1 MSHSEQM
8 LRTMLPNVNCVL
20 TKLDMLN
27 SKLVEPT
34 KKSKEYDDRA
44 LSHDISRILRHDEEC
59 MRAMDAGGRVSVQ
72 WLVDKINKK
81 DGINISEK
89 DIERVVLNQDSENM
103 RYAIDVRGDNKFIFC
118 FQGHDLKFY
127 SDNGGPIQLD
137 VIYTKITSP
146 CEAIHST
153 KLEYVKSIMD
163 NGLKF
168 ALPGKFQKG
177 KKQPAGR
184 FVHLWNRANSAKKG
198 RSGSTAWIYVDM
210 EAAMAE
216 DGIDFYAAGN
226 GVILATKEIPR
237 KYLKDI
243 TDKMNQAI
251 DNVSE
256 AVDDEDTY
264 VSWKNVE
271 DQSKWRSRFAEDLLK
286 GAKAGSQA
294 SHLLLSIIGKEA
306 SSKRQ
311 VHATVYECVQLNGLY
326 IVMVNGKNDFQLEDL
341 AKHYGFPRGL
351 PVLWK
356 PDEFIDIRGFHPKF
370 PNDSRDNQT
379 FNPNLLNDARS
390 IQFFLKWSG
399 FLLHVLAF
407 EYQGKYYWT
416 VCTKKVAFRPDVPY
430 FQWGH
435 ALLEEYMRNESLIAD
450 LAKSR
455 TYIGVEALCVNDVH
469 GYIVKRDDFVVTCV
483 SQGSYV
489 NLLDSSTN
497 IDQKSPNGATRL
509 VVYKSVDDIALFCI
523 RHQLPFDT
531 GYRILLKEGG
541 TAESLKSFAAELFE
555 ERDTMKCRS
564 FRRKFELLEKNYVS
578 TLDITRLS
586 GSKSHE
592 AIVGDTLEGFVLNIA
607 YDEPNGNTGTRTY
620 KVKLPYY
627 TWRTLF
633 LRTWMDSIFR
643 DQEET
648 FIFASPP
655 SIPIEA
661 ESVISQNTATAIQEY
676 VSRWCCTPEGR
687 NHFET
692 LCRAAVMTTLENIE
706 GVVAECAYAK
716 SNFSTG
722 KKFKERL
729 HVLVAD
735 FVENDYLTSDE
746 ITHLSSQFRTLALK
760 KNIRLSTEVPTIFV
774 CVGPVGYGKS
784 ISALRLAK
792 DCHDLPVDVIDGDLI
807 AGGDTSWTYALGDER
822 NPMTLGAIWKS
833 IMAGRIPLLTVGG
846 GQIVE
851 HKKDEK
857 VCALRKYAMDI
868 FGCEI
873 NLVAAVMED
882 VSDGE
887 RNYIKDVTDSK
898 TDLAEL
904 ITRIYDVPLKNT
916 TAAIESRIAREE
928 IPKNTDINR
937 MQQISLGNREPA
949 LAILKEANRVFTI
962 PCRCTAADPD
972 VFINECV
979 KGWTQIVRSFTA
991 KQSPMPGRFTQ
1002 LRAIVFKKGEDRK
1015 VDEKAGHITLFYQK
1029 KDTSSLSL
1037 SHEQLDKIHLD
1048 ILALHPIKGKRCK
1061 LVLPKIP
1068 KTEETNDFPTRQT
1081 ELTTGIEI
1089 EQESGTTII
1098 PFETRTV
1105 CLTQEL
1111 AKEDVTHWSMDEVMN
1126 YKLTRSM
1133 YTQNDF
1139 TQNEEKAVYERKKAI
1154 TRHIAKIQQESKN
1167 TGNIEAVYLPTFND
1181 LLINKDRVAHVTLS
1195 SYQIQDRCSDAMI
1208 RWFLAEKKPD
1218 RLVLAGRNANDKYE
1232 LTTPRS
1238 TRDYKVLVNDNKISF
1253 HSADK
1258 APLFRAGDLLEKMV
1272 TVEGNCFLDEKDT
1285 EFIYVGLVPMA

>member
-1 MSHSEQM
+1 ME
-8 LRTMLPNVNCVL
+8 
-20 TKLDMLN
+20 
-27 SKLVEPT
+27 
-34 KKSKEYDDRA
+34 
-44 LSHDISRILRHDEEC
+44 
-59 MRAMDAGGRVSVQ
+59 
-72 WLVDKINKK
+72 
-81 DGINISEK
+81 
-89 DIERVVLNQDSENM
+89 
-103 RYAIDVRGDNKFIFC
+103 
-118 FQGHDLKFY
+118 
-127 SDNGGPIQLD
+127 
-137 VIYTKITSP
+137 
-146 CEAIHST
+146 
-153 KLEYVKSIMD
+153 
-163 NGLKF
+163 NGLLF
-168 ALPGKFQKG
+168 TLPETFQKG

-210 EAAMAE
+210 EAAMR
-216 DGIDFYAAGN
+216 DGEIDFYAAGN
-226 GVILATKEIPR
+226 GVILATSEIPHR
-237 KYLKDI
+237 YLKDI

-251 DNVSE
+251 ENIPE
-256 AVDDEDTY
+256 AVDDEDAY

-271 DQSKWRSRFAEDLLK
+271 NQSEWRTRFADDLLQ
-286 GAKAGSQA
+286 GARAGSQA
-294 SHLLLSIIGKEA
+294 SHLLLSILGKKAGNTGATDYLTEKGA
-306 SSKRQ
+306 LNKYR
-311 VHATVYECVQLNGLY
+311 VNATVYECVQLSGLNL
-326 IVMVNGKNDFQLEDL
+326 VMVNGDNDFQLEDL
-341 AKHYGFPRGL
+341 AKKYGFPRGL

-356 PDEFIDIRGFHPKF
+356 PNEFIDIRGFHPKF

-390 IQFFLKWSG
+390 IRFFLKWSG

-407 EYQGKYYWT
+407 EYRGKYYWS

-435 ALLEEYMRNESLIAD
+435 ALLQEYMRKEILIED

-469 GYIVKRDDFVVTCV
+469 GYIVKQNDFVVTCV
-483 SQGSYV
+483 GKGSYV
-489 NLLDSSTN
+489 NLLDPAKN
-497 IDQKSPNGATRL
+497 IDQKSPNGVTRL
-509 VVYKSVDDIALFCI
+509 VVYQPVEEIVAFCN
-523 RHQLPFDT
+523 HHGLPFDT
-531 GYRILLKEGG
+531 GYTITLKEGA

-555 ERDTMKCRS
+555 RRDTMKCRS
-564 FRRKFELLEKNYVS
+564 FRKRIEALGLKHNS
-578 TLDITRLS
+578 TIEITQLQ

-592 AIVGDTLEGFVLNIA
+592 AIVGDNLEGFVLNIT
-607 YDEPNGNTGTRTY
+607 YEEPNGNTGTRTY

-627 TWRTLF
+627 TWRTFF

-648 FIFASPP
+648 FTFASPP

-661 ESVISQNTATAIQEY
+661 EGVISQNTATAIREY

-687 NHFET
+687 NYFET

-706 GVVAECAYAK
+706 AVVAKCAYNA

-729 HVLVAD
+729 HVLVRVAD
-735 FVENDYLTSDE
+735 FVEQHLTSDE
-746 ITHLSSQFRTLALK
+746 ITHLSSQFRSSALK
-760 KNIRLSTEVPTIFV
+760 KNICLSTEVPTIFV

-792 DCHDLPVDVIDGDLI
+792 ECHDLPVDVINGDLI

-822 NPMTLGAIWKS
+822 NPMTLGVIWKS
-833 IMAGRIPLLTVGG
+833 LMAGRIPLLTVGG

-882 VSDGE
+882 VSDGD
-887 RNYIKDVTDSK
+887 RHYIKDVTDLK
-898 TDLAEL
+898 DDLTEL
-904 ITRIYDVPLKNT
+904 ITRIYDVPLENT
-916 TAAIESRIAREE
+916 TAAIKSRIERGEV
-928 IPKNTDINR
+928 PGDTDINR

-949 LAILKEANRVFTI
+949 LAILKEANRIFTI
-962 PCRCTAADPD
+962 PCKCRDADPRK
-972 VFINECV
+972 FIGLRV
-979 KGWTQIVRSFTA
+979 KGWTQIVKSFTA
-991 KQSPMPGRFTQ
+991 KQSPIPGNFTQ
-1002 LRAIVFKKGEDRK
+1002 LRAIVFQKGEEGQ
-1015 VDEKAGHITLFYQK
+1015 VDGKAGHITLFFK
-1029 KDTSSLSL
+1029 KREAAVLSL

-1061 LVLPKIP
+1061 LILQKIP
-1068 KTEETNDFPTRQT
+1068 KTDESHETNDFPPRQT
-1081 ELTTGIEI
+1081 ELTTGIET
-1089 EQESGTTII
+1089 EPERGTTIM
-1098 PFETRTV
+1098 PFESRTV
-1105 CLTQEL
+1105 CLTEDL
-1111 AKEDVTHWSMDEVMN
+1111 AKADVAQWSMDEVMN

-1133 YTQNDF
+1133 FTQNEF
-1139 TQNEEKAVYERKKAI
+1139 TQNEEKAIYERKKEVSK
-1154 TRHIAKIQQESKN
+1154 HIAKIQQESKN
-1167 TGNIEAVYLPTFND
+1167 SGSIEAVYLPTFND
-1181 LLINKDRVAHVTLS
+1181 LLIDKERVAHVTLS

-1208 RWFLAEKKPD
+1208 RLFLAEKKPD
-1218 RLVLAGRNANDKYE
+1218 SLVLACRNANDRYE
-1232 LTTPRS
+1232 ITTPRS
-1238 TRDYKVLVNDNKISF
+1238 TRDHKVLINDKTISF

-1258 APLFRAGDLLEKMV
+1258 PPFFRAGDLLEKVV